1 MVKEFL
7 SREGHPFENKNI
19 EEDDAAYD
27 ELMKL
32 GARSVPVTVIAA
44 DHAAGQ
50 AAEHADHA
58 AGQAAGQAAD
68 HAEYADKKIRI
79 VIGYDQARLREALT
93 AAGGGSSP
101 GR

>member
-7 SREGHPFENKNI
+7 SREGHPFETKNI
-19 EEDDAAYD
+19 EDDDAAYD

-44 DHAAGQ
+44 DNAAINDAVVTGF
-50 AAEHADHA
+50 
-58 AGQAAGQAAD
+58 
-68 HAEYADKKIRI
+68 
-79 VIGYDQARLREALT
+79 DQVRLREALT

>member
-1 MVKEFL
+1 MKEFL
-7 SREGHPFENKNI
+7 SREGHTFDVKNI

-32 GARSVPVTVIAA
+32 GARSVPVTIIAA
-44 DHAAGQ
+44 TDAAQDVQVVTGF
-50 AAEHADHA
+50 
-58 AGQAAGQAAD
+58 
-68 HAEYADKKIRI
+68 
-79 VIGYDQARLREALT
+79 DQNRLREALS

>member
-7 SREGHPFENKNI
+7 SREGHPFDTKNI
-19 EEDDAAYD
+19 EDDDAAYD

-32 GARSVPVTVIAA
+32 GARSVPVTLISTDTPGSAVQMIT
-44 DHAAGQ
+44 GF
-50 AAEHADHA
+50 
-58 AGQAAGQAAD
+58 
-68 HAEYADKKIRI
+68 
-79 VIGYDQARLREALT
+79 DQARLREALT

>member
-7 SREGHPFENKNI
+7 SREGHPFETKNI

-32 GARSVPVTVIAA
+32 GGRSVPVTVI
-44 DHAAGQ
+44 G
-50 AAEHADHA
+50 E
-58 AGQAAGQAAD
+58 
-68 HAEYADKKIRI
+68 R
-79 VIGYDQARLREALT
+79 VITGFDQVRLREALN
-93 AAGGGSSP
+93 AAGAGSSP

>member
-7 SREGHPFENKNI
+7 SREGHSFESKNI

-27 ELMKL
+27 ELMQL

-44 DHAAGQ
+44 DGTS
-50 AAEHADHA
+50 AD
-58 AGQAAGQAAD
+58 Q
-68 HAEYADKKIRI
+68 I
-79 VIGYDQARLREALT
+79 VTGFDQARLREALT
-93 AAGGGSSP
+93 AAAGGSSP